1 MNRRDFFSKIKQ
13 NTYLLPFILTSFSN
27 AKYIH
32 PFTASIFELP
42 STSLFDKNVHLKE
55 KYIIN
60 IENVRAKL
68 KQVQDYVGY
77 GNFNIISFD
86 TTRYILKRYKGM
98 KDFTKDELSFIE
110 YIFYYKP
117 EVHGF
122 YGDRISNNLTLK
134 INKKDV
140 KKIPYTGH
148 YLFKEKSVSTYQHM
162 VKDLGE
168 NIILTSGVRSIVKQ
182 MKLFLDKI
190 NSSNYDLSKASK
202 SIAPPAFTYHTIG
215 DFDVGKKGFGTA
227 NFTARFALTQEFK
240 AMQKLK
246 YIDMRYTIN
255 NKDGVRYEP
264 WHVKI
269 I

>member
-1 MNRRDFFSKIKQ
+1 MNRRDFFNKIKQ
-13 NTYLLPFILTSFSN
+13 NTYLLPLALTTLSN
-27 AKYIH
+27 AASIH
-32 PFTASIFELP
+32 PFTANIFELP
-42 STSLFDKNVHLKE
+42 STSLFDKNIYLKE
-55 KYIIN
+55 EDILN
-60 IENVRAKL
+60 IENVRTKL
-68 KQVQDYVGY
+68 SQVQSHIGY

-86 TTRYILKRYKGM
+86 DTRAILKRAKGM
-98 KDFTKDELSFIE
+98 QDFTKSELAFIE

-122 YGDRISNNLTLK
+122 YGDRISNNLTQK

-140 KKIPYTGH
+140 TKIAYTGH
-148 YLFKEKSVSTYQHM
+148 YLFNEKSVATYEHM

-182 MKLFLDKI
+182 MKLFLDKVHKSKY
-190 NSSNYDLSKASK
+190 NLSLASK
-202 SIAPPAFTYHTIG
+202 SIAPPAFTYHTVG
-215 DFDVGKKGFGTA
+215 DFDVGKKGLGSS
-227 NFTARFALTQEFK
+227 NFTARFALTPEFK

>member
-1 MNRRDFFSKIKQ
+1 MNRRDFFNKIKQ
-13 NTYLLPFILTSFSN
+13 STYLLPLGLTTLSN
-27 AKYIH
+27 AKNID
-32 PFTASIFELP
+32 FFNNTFFNLP
-42 STSLFDKNVHLKE
+42 STSLFDNNVYLQDKD
-55 KYIIN
+55 IVN
-60 IENVRAKL
+60 IQSVRAKL
-68 KQVQDYVGY
+68 SQVQKYIGY

-86 TTRYILKRYKGM
+86 ATRYILKRARGM
-98 KDFTKDELSFIE
+98 KDFTKNELAFIE

-122 YGDRISNNLTLK
+122 YGERTSNNLTLK

-148 YLFKEKSVSTYQHM
+148 YLFKEKSIATYEHM

-190 NSSNYDLSKASK
+190 HLSKYNLSLASK
-202 SIAPPAFTYHTIG
+202 SIAPPAFTYHTVG
-215 DFDVGKKGFGTA
+215 DFDVGKKGLGLS
-227 NFTARFALTQEFK
+227 NFTARFALTKEFK